1 MKLTC
6 IQMDMVLGA
15 PDANFA
21 RAEALVRRTAEERPD
36 VIVLPETWNTGFFP
50 EDLAAAA
57 DVDGARTKSVFGPLA
72 RELGVNIVCG
82 STAVRRGEAFYNAA
96 HIFDRSGALIAE
108 YDKTHLFSPSGE
120 DAHFRAG
127 DKLCLF
133 ELDGRPCGLIIC
145 YDLRFP
151 ELARTLALKG
161 AEMLFVVSQWPEA
174 RVMHLEALSRARAIE
189 NQMFVCLCNSAA
201 SDTRCGGHSALIAP
215 DGTYLAHAGAGE
227 ALLTGEAD
235 FSVIDG
241 IRSSINVFRDRRA
254 GLYRLD
260 EHPRGAGNAPAGADI
275 IRPCGI
281 VRVQIP
287 GGIHRI
293 GGNTHD
299 IHHPLSLRPGGPG
312 GGRGA
317 PPGPRG
323 RAARDRTGPLHR
335 HGGGHPPAEHR
346 PAVRRAG
353 AHRAC
358 RRSRPEL

>member
-21 RAEALVRRTAEERPD
+21 RAEALVRRAAEERPD

-260 EHPRGAGNAPAGADI
+260 EHPRGTGNAPAGADI
-275 IRPCGI
+275 IRPSE
-281 VRVQIP
+281 R
-287 GGIHRI
+287 
-293 GGNTHD
+293 
-299 IHHPLSLRPGGPG
+299 GP
-312 GGRGA
+312 
-317 PPGPRG
+317 
-323 RAARDRTGPLHR
+323 ARY
-335 HGGGHPPAEHR
+335 
-346 PAVRRAG
+346 RAG
-353 AHRAC
+353 G
-358 RRSRPEL
+358 